1 MLLRVRQ
8 GSLARGRRWLLQL
21 SNAIVKT
28 KSPSASG
35 LDQEPRGIF
44 CTQSEV
50 RKLSARSALGDGD

>member
-21 SNAIVKT
+21 SNAIVIT

-44 CTQSEV
+44 VPRVKYES
-50 RKLSARSALGDGD
+50 